1 MGWYGNDGIFLVWLS
16 FGTSHLFIGRKFC
29 GRCQFGEC
37 LLKSL
42 QLIVNRL
49 CHFGLETCLSSTCWH
64 DLMGKKKIQVVVS
77 TFCRYLVSFCSTLLV
92 AWNIVEVTPGL
103 FTFFFTL
110 FFFWFC
116 LPSESGIWMYIGAF
130 SFCLSLTLLLLCLV
144 RLQGTRYF
152 FKMPFYLSIG
162 ISTRT
167 DINACKDFH

>member
-64 DLMGKKKIQVVVS
+64 DLLGKKKIQVVVS

-103 FTFFFTL
+103 FTFFLLFSSFDSVYRVSQESECTL
-110 FFFWFC
+110 ELLVFAFLLPCSSYVWSDFRVLGTSSRC
-116 LPSESGIWMYIGAF
+116 LFIF
-130 SFCLSLTLLLLCLV
+130 L
-144 RLQGTRYF
+144 
-152 FKMPFYLSIG
+152 
-162 ISTRT
+162 
-167 DINACKDFH
+167 